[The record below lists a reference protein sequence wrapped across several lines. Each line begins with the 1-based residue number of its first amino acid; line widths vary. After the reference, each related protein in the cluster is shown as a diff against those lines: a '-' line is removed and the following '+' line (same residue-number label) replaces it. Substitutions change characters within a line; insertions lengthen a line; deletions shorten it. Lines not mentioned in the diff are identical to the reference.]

1 MGKAD
6 TITRQYMNDSTI
18 FADAFNFWVYN
29 GRQVIQPEQLQPLD
43 TTAVETLF
51 TSDGKNVPIQKIR
64 DTLKYLT
71 VMTDDA
77 AAYAVLGIENQT
89 DIHYAMPVR
98 TMLYDALE
106 YTGQIQRIAA
116 KHKQYREFGTTNG
129 EYLSGFYKN
138 DRLLPVITLV
148 IYFGPD
154 EWDAPVS
161 LHEMMQTD
169 NRELLQQVENY
180 KIRLIAPQ
188 QLTSE
193 DFQKFQTTLGPVLQ
207 FIKHSKEKEK
217 LELLLQDET
226 FQKID
231 YTAAMAINSCTHAK
245 FTFEKSE
252 GVVNMCKAL
261 DDIREECREEGRTS
275 ARIEE
280 RKKFAVNLLQ
290 SNMPVEFVAKMIP
303 DFPLETILQLKQELQ
318 NV

>member
-1 MGKAD
+1 MRAVNYYLFNGEQIVRSEMLQVEDPVELGVFVEKEKGKFTERLRDLIKQA
-6 TITRQYMNDSTI
+6 TI
-18 FADAFNFWVYN
+18 
-29 GRQVIQPEQLQPLD
+29 L
-43 TTAVETLF
+43 
-51 TSDGKNVPIQKIR
+51 SDGKYR
-64 DTLKYLT
+64 YLL
-71 VMTDDA
+71 
-77 AAYAVLGIENQT
+77 LGLENQDKVHT
-89 DIHYAMPVR
+89 AMPVKNLI
-98 TMLYDALE
+98 MDALRYAEQVSERKKERKANKE
-106 YTGQIQRIAA
+106 YGDSS
-116 KHKQYREFGTTNG
+116 EF
-129 EYLSGFYKN
+129 LSGFGKE
-138 DRLLPVITLV
+138 DKLKPVITLV

-231 YTAAMAINSCTHAK
+231 YTAAMVINSCTQAK